1 MNKKHRSGSRRG
13 RGAMIEADRLLA
25 AASARFAWRRSLCR
39 IWRLLKAASTPT
51 GSVTCIL
58 RWASYNEKP
67 SCTDQINSSCSI
79 HDCMFEESVCLLLG
93 TSWFEASD
101 EVEEDTL
108 QYEYDDELDDLD
120 ESYYV
125 TSKSSIHIGNRRWGD
140 NGYVK
145 AGRKAARPVLYRYD
159 DRCRSK
165 EERSTKGCHW
175 QKGEKGPEARGCREG
190 CRRQAPAAFAEAG
203 PLTAEIDDQDSKKK
217 LDARTELKSSTVK
230 AGNCNERTSEQ

>member
-1 MNKKHRSGSRRG
+1 MPMHS
-13 RGAMIEADRLLA
+13 LL
-25 AASARFAWRRSLCR
+25 F
-39 IWRLLKAASTPT
+39 TV

-175 QKGEKGPEARGCREG
+175 QKGEKGPEARCCREG

-203 PLTAEIDDQDSKKK
+203 PLVVVSCFNVYDAASLCIINQQHSVQCVNISSIMLGLMRRTA
-217 LDARTELKSSTVK
+217 TVHFIQLFQILLLHHLVWVQLR
-230 AGNCNERTSEQ
+230 GHT